1 MNNSFFLSSGHA
13 PLFLD
18 QNVDAL
24 LQQELPEGEWFCS
37 PECTRINSTLQKLLV
52 RGPEKLPD
60 SLLDVIKGKQV
71 ERGLESIND
80 IDVRWRLLS
89 GKIASPETR
98 FYLSEAVAIFHVSSP
113 QAVCRYFFS

>member
-13 PLFLD
+13 SLFLD

-37 PECTRINSTLQKLLV
+37 MDCTRINSTLQKLLV

-60 SLLDVIKGKQV
+60 SLLDVIKRKQQ

-80 IDVRWRLLS
+80 IDVRWRVLS

-113 QAVCRYFFS
+113 